1 MKNFLFTY
9 VLFIFS
15 SQLLL
20 SQYNY
25 DNFRFP
31 DVTVK
36 GLSRSFSAA
45 GLQQSMIGHRIG
57 QIQILRLE
65 ITGNGFS
72 STILQ
77 RRKNT

>member
-1 MKNFLFTY
+1 MKTFLFTY
-9 VLFIFS
+9 VLIIFS

-36 GLSRSFSAA
+36 GLSGSFSAA
-45 GLQQSMIGHRIG
+45 GLATKYDWPSYRSDSDFKA
-57 QIQILRLE
+57 E
-65 ITGNGFS
+65 ITGIGF
-72 STILQ
+72 Q
-77 RRKNT
+77 FHNTAAKQNT